1 MAFRRFLSKRVTAQ
15 HRAVFFR
22 CLATLFESGVPILLC
37 AQLLARQTESAPLAE
52 AAEDIAHQIS
62 RGHSLS
68 KCLSRHPWCFTPMQV
83 ALVRVGE
90 NSGRLGGVFARLAS
104 DEEHRSALIQKM
116 RASLMLPL
124 LISLACVALI
134 ALIAPLVLGSVIQQM
149 GLSEGQIPW
158 PTRVLILLASLFRSP
173 VCWLALVGLGCLA
186 VGALARLE
194 KTAEGRRWR
203 ASVLD
208 RVPGLGR
215 VLRLYAVAQFT
226 QTLETTL
233 EVGFPLLQSLDMSAS
248 AAAHPLLQEAI
259 PVTVEA
265 VKEGEELDKALLRCE
280 FFPTLLIQG
289 VKAGLEAGGL
299 THMLRHLAK
308 MYHEDVDYASE
319 TLGHALEPLV
329 IAVVGGMV
337 GFAVVA
343 TLLPMTRLVESL

>member
-1 MAFRRFLSKRVTAQ
+1 MNFKRFVSKRVTAH

-22 CLATLFESGVPILLC
+22 CLATLFESGVPLLLSTE
-37 AQLLARQTESAPLAE
+37 LLARQTESAPLA
-52 AAEDIAHQIS
+52 AAAQDISHQLS
-62 RGHSLS
+62 RGNSLS
-68 KCLSRHPWCFTPMQV
+68 KAMSRHPWCFTPMQM

-90 NSGRLGGVFARLAS
+90 NSGRLGGVFSRLAS

-116 RASLMLPL
+116 RASLMLPI

-149 GLSEGQIPW
+149 GLSEGQMPW
-158 PTRVLILLASLFRSP
+158 PTRILISLAALFRSP
-173 VCWLALVGLGCLA
+173 ICWTGLVFLA
-186 VGALARLE
+186 GAGSMGLARLE
-194 KTAEGRRWR
+194 KSRAGRLWR

-208 RVPGLGR
+208 RIPGLGR

-233 EVGFPLLQSLDMSAS
+233 EVGFPLLKSLEMSAS
-248 AAAHPLLQEAI
+248 AASHPLLEEAI

-265 VKEGEELDKALLRCE
+265 VKEGVELDKALARCA
-280 FFPTLLIQG
+280 FFPALLIQG
-289 VKAGLEAGGL
+289 AKAGIEAGGL

-308 MYHEDVDYASE
+308 MYQQDVDYASE

-329 IAVVGGMV
+329 IAVVGLMV

-343 TLLPMTRLVESL
+343 TLLPMTRLVDSL